1 MGNID
6 KVPLSYCIKCTK
18 AHRPAASVGRWLAP
32 AALRG
37 GVNGKQS
44 LRELQRYFVA
54 LRKKNRA
61 RQGAACFCDVSVL
74 AVHEQTKM
82 RRNEVLRRIFSIF

>member
-32 AALRG
+32 TALR

-44 LRELQRYFVA
+44 LLELPYGRELKTA
-54 LRKKNRA
+54 
-61 RQGAACFCDVSVL
+61 
-74 AVHEQTKM
+74 
-82 RRNEVLRRIFSIF
+82 FS